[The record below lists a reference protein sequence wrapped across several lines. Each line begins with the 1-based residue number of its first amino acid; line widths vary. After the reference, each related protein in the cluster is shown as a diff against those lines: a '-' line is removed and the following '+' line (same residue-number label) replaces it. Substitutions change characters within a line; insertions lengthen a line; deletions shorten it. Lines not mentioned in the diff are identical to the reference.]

1 MSLFRVGLF
10 RFVIPGLM
18 LLFVS
23 ASAFAQGATGHISGT
38 VTFAAN
44 GERVHGATV
53 LVVGVNVVV
62 TGEDG
67 EFLLENVPAG
77 TYAILAQ
84 REHLTAER
92 ETIVVVA
99 GQSVNIDLA
108 LGLSAVHEDIVVTT
122 TATGAESTAFENFN
136 STDTV
141 DSFDLATNPSGT
153 IAEVIGT
160 LPGVSSRGF
169 GPGAARPII
178 RGFDGDR
185 VLILEDGMST
195 GDLSSSSADHGI
207 GVDPNGLDRIEIV
220 RGPATLLYGSNAVGG
235 VVNAITPAEAFRE
248 SGVSGIRGSVTTDGG
263 TANDQ
268 AGTFANIVYGNG
280 PVQFLSLIH
289 I

>member
-23 ASAFAQGATGHISGT
+23 ASAFAQGATGQISGT

-44 GERVHGATV
+44 GETVHGATV

-99 GQSVNIDLA
+99 GQSVNIDLV
-108 LGLSAVHEDIVVTT
+108 LGLSAVHE
-122 TATGAESTAFENFN
+122 
-136 STDTV
+136 
-141 DSFDLATNPSGT
+141 
-153 IAEVIGT
+153 
-160 LPGVSSRGF
+160 
-169 GPGAARPII
+169 
-178 RGFDGDR
+178 
-185 VLILEDGMST
+185 
-195 GDLSSSSADHGI
+195 
-207 GVDPNGLDRIEIV
+207 
-220 RGPATLLYGSNAVGG
+220 
-235 VVNAITPAEAFRE
+235 
-248 SGVSGIRGSVTTDGG
+248 
-263 TANDQ
+263 
-268 AGTFANIVYGNG
+268 
-280 PVQFLSLIH
+280 LSLIH